1 MHSGLIR
8 KTWSR
13 GKPWLS
19 RKPPSLLVLEGRKWQ
34 PYVSWFEA
42 CSMTLSCRAFS
53 LTLPMARGICC
64 DWPWRSRPAGC
75 PGVWLHKAVH
85 HESLYCWTVVRPWAA
100 KVNDIKLYFRQWNL
114 RTLFSTHASSL
125 SAVQGCA
132 QKLLVLILGGRYLA
146 ARTTLQQTHHPEV
159 GHRLSASFHVQ
170 REEMDPRRCTCAVSC
185 SRSVR

>member
-1 MHSGLIR
+1 MYHGL
-8 KTWSR
+8 
-13 GKPWLS
+13 KP
-19 RKPPSLLVLEGRKWQ
+19 V
-34 PYVSWFEA
+34 A
-42 CSMTLSCRAFS
+42 
-53 LTLPMARGICC
+53 
-64 DWPWRSRPAGC
+64 WPCPAG
-75 PGVWLHKAVH
+75 PLVWLCPWPGESAVTDH
-85 HESLYCWTVVRPWAA
+85 GAPGLLAAPGFGSTKQYITAAGPMRHESLYCWTVVRPWAA